1 VWEFNSTIPRGK
13 IMIKSFKDKTLEK
26 LFRQDKAAT
35 TKQEEKIKN
44 RLESMA
50 VASKIENINIPGY
63 GLHEL
68 KGDRKGT
75 WSIKISGNWRITF
88 RFEDGDAYD
97 VNLEDYHKR

>member
-1 VWEFNSTIPRGK
+1 LSQC
-13 IMIKSFKDKTLEK
+13 FKDKTLQR
-26 LFRQDKAAT
+26 LFRQDTSAT

-44 RLESMA
+44 RLESIA

-97 VNLEDYHKR
+97 VNFEDYHKR

>member
-50 VASKIENINIPGY
+50 VASKIEKALLDLR
-63 GLHEL
+63 GLMYNEL
-68 KGDRKGT
+68 Q
-75 WSIKISGNWRITF
+75 I
-88 RFEDGDAYD
+88 
-97 VNLEDYHKR
+97 

>member
-1 VWEFNSTIPRGK
+1 
-13 IMIKSFKDKTLEK
+13 MIKSFKDKTLEK
-26 LFRQDKAAT
+26 LFKQDKPAT
-35 TKQEEKIKN
+35 SKQEEKIKN
-44 RLESMA
+44 RLESIA

-68 KGDRKGT
+68 KGDRRGI

-97 VNLEDYHKR
+97 VNFEDYHKR